1 MKGMSYVR
9 GLQDIRMTL
18 VAKSIPTA
26 ILALRTLKEK
36 MARKLIAGTVAA
48 TALLPLLLVL
58 APQQA
63 QALPAFARQTG
74 QNCVA
79 CHAGGQFP
87 ELTPY
92 GRMFK
97 MTGYTIGERALPLS
111 MMGVVSSSRV
121 KDTSKSD
128 NPPSD
133 FAKNGAVTFSMA
145 SLFIAGKVT
154 ENLGLFSQITYN
166 NYDAPGVAP
175 DGAGAAGYHGHT
187 SADNI
192 DLRYADRYIDSNRD
206 LIFGVS
212 LNNNPSVSDPWNTAA
227 AWMQYVPVPGP
238 SSSQFVDGAAPYPG
252 YGPGGQAAGLTAYA
266 YLNKLLYAELG
277 GYKTANRGL
286 SILTAGTNNQNTV
299 KLKGVNPYWR
309 LALTREWGPHNIMLG
324 ASGMISDVYDNPQD
338 TSDPTTT
345 HHINDQGFDAQY
357 QYLLDPHTVTAQL
370 AYMTSKHRY
379 PDSVG
384 NQAAP
389 GGFVDALGS
398 PLQNTN
404 TSDTTNILRAK
415 LTYIYQAKY
424 GGSLGYFNRT
434 GSTNTLNQTSGFD
447 PTTGLITSDPT
458 GALGAT
464 ALSTRVGGNLS
475 GNPATRG
482 FTYEAF
488 WTPIQ
493 YVRVGMQYT
502 AYSKFNGA
510 ATNYDGLGRDAKDNN
525 TLFLYVWGAY

>member
-1 MKGMSYVR
+1 MDDMDMS
-9 GLQDIRMTL
+9 GLEEIRETP
-18 VAKSIPTA
+18 APKSIAAA
-26 ILALRTLKEK
+26 ILGMGTFKK
-36 MARKLIAGTVAA
+36 KFARKLIAGAVAA
-48 TALLPLLLVL
+48 TVLVPLVL

-111 MMGVVSSSRV
+111 MMAVVSSSRV

-128 NPPSD
+128 NAPAD
-133 FAKNGAVTFSMA
+133 FAKNGTVTFSSA

-154 ENLGLFSQITYN
+154 ENIGLFSQITYD
-166 NYDAPGVAP
+166 NYSAQGVAA
-175 DGAGAAGYHGHT
+175 DGAGAGTFKGH
-187 SADNI
+187 SNADNI

-212 LNNNPSVSDPWNTAA
+212 ANNNPSVSDPWNTAA
-227 AWMQYVPVPGP
+227 AWMPYIPVP
-238 SSSQFVDGAAPYPG
+238 STTSSQFVDGIYPG
-252 YGPGGQAAGLTAYA
+252 FGSGGNVAGLSVYG

-286 SILTAGTNNQNTV
+286 SIMSAGINNAGTT
-299 KLKGVNPYWR
+299 KLKGTNPYWR
-309 LALTREWGPHNIMLG
+309 LALTREWGPHNLMVG
-324 ASGMISDVYDNPQD
+324 TSGMITDVYDNFED
-338 TSDPTTT
+338 TSDPTTVSRW
-345 HHINDQGFDAQY
+345 NDRGVDAQY

-379 PDSVG
+379 SASDPMA
-384 NQAAP
+384 NQPAS
-389 GGFVDALGS
+389 FVDAAGNLL
-398 PLQNTN
+398 PNN
-404 TSDTTNILRAK
+404 NASDTTNTLRGK
-415 LTYIYQAKY
+415 LTYVYQAKY

-434 GSTNTLNQTSGFD
+434 GSTNSAMQSSGYVVDPTSGAVSFS
-447 PTTGLITSDPT
+447 G
-458 GALGAT
+458 
-464 ALSTRVGGNLS
+464 TRLGNLS

-482 FTYEAF
+482 VTYEAF

-493 YVRVGMQYT
+493 YARVGVQYT
-502 AYSKFNGA
+502 SYSKFNGA
-510 ATNYDGLGRDAKDNN
+510 ASNYDGLGRDAKDNN
-525 TLFLYVWGAY
+525 TLFFYVWGAY